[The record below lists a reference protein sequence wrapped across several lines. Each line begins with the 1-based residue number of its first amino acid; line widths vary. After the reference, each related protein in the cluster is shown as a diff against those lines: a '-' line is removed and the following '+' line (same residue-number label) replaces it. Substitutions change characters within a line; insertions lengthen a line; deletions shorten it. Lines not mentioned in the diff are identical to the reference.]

1 MPICFCKPTQL
12 KSGNL
17 KFIFWLGKAFSCLNM
32 YLQTTIWYRYKYSK
46 LLQLQNLFH
55 RQLREKTVVP
65 IITNQSAVCHDFEI
79 VVRNNVLN
87 SD

>member
-1 MPICFCKPTQL
+1 MNI
-12 KSGNL
+12 
-17 KFIFWLGKAFSCLNM
+17 
-32 YLQTTIWYRYKYSK
+32 RK

-55 RQLREKTVVP
+55 LQLREKTVVP
-65 IITNQSAVCHDFEI
+65 IVTNQSAVCQDFEI